1 MKIILNKQVVNTD
14 DTAMKIT
21 VGDEKVNVTLVS
33 LLLPEVTKLKPKT
46 DGDVIVLFEL
56 TKLLEQAAQ
65 MEEEQVVDI
74 PESMLKV
81 INKIMSKQS
90 LEARYTYLK
99 MLENCNLATPD
110 YDPA

>member
-56 TKLLEQAAQ
+56 TKLLEQVAQ

-90 LEARYTYLK
+90 LEA
-99 MLENCNLATPD
+99 
-110 YDPA
+110 